1 MRIIIELNDEEKDIL
16 LRDVETA
23 VKEKAGSMNLL
34 QKATTVEKDDEKEPV
49 FGSLETYKE
58 RELFVKGIRWLK
70 GKYNLKFAELEKLT
84 GYAMA
89 PLFYNPNKVPD
100 YVTPRIQKLLD
111 LYDMELSNVQTV
123 GYMAECQERAGKQQ
137 TTEGE

>member
-16 LRDVETA
+16 FPAVEKA
-23 VKEKAGSMNLL
+23 VKEQGANLL
-34 QKATTVEKDDEKEPV
+34 QKATTDEKEPV
-49 FGSLETYKE
+49 FGSLTTYKE

-70 GKYNLKFAELEKLT
+70 GKYNLKFAEIEKLT

-111 LYDMELSNVQTV
+111 FYDMELANVQTV

>member
-1 MRIIIELNDEEKDIL
+1 MRIIIELNDNEKDAL
-16 LRDVETA
+16 LQDIEKVM
-23 VKEKAGSMNLL
+23 KEQGVNLL
-34 QKATTVEKDDEKEPV
+34 QKTTTVEKEAEPA
-49 FGSLETYKE
+49 FGSLTTYKE

-89 PLFYNPNKVPD
+89 PLFYNPNNVPD

-111 LYDMELSNVQTV
+111 FYDMELANVQTV
-123 GYMAECQERAGKQQ
+123 GYMAECQEGAVKQQ